1 MSDDNVDLHHQI
13 EPINNVQPSQT
24 PTVTTELRT
33 NDPTITI
40 SFKNIN
46 ASIKIPV
53 DSNRGGFPC
62 PSFLCWK
69 SKKEKPILH
78 DVSGIFTSGMNAI
91 LGPTGC
97 GKTSLIEIMTDRK
110 DPRSYSGEVLING
123 QTRPHSFKHNV
134 GYVAQEDMFNETL
147 TPRENI
153 FFSANLRL
161 PKTLSTHEKEV
172 LVSNIISELA
182 LESCAGTR
190 MNKEFHRGVS
200 GGEKKRTCIGMELV
214 LSSKILFL
222 DEPTTGLDA
231 ATALS
236 VMNCLHKLSQ
246 KGRQCIYQGPPGN
259 VASYLQAQG
268 FEIPPNNNI
277 ADIALDVSIE
287 ANENDEILKNL
298 CTAYINS
305 PMRTNVLDMLTNQN
319 DMISSTSVGNHQH
332 LYEINAAR
340 SGIRE
345 IFYLSQRTLRVVRRR
360 PTLAFAQISVSVI
373 LGLLVGTVFF
383 DLEKTTDPGVSN
395 RLGRCF
401 FLIIAQIF
409 STMTAIEPF
418 IKERSLF
425 IHETEGG
432 YYRIWAFFIAKLLC
446 DILPLRVI
454 PSMLFALITYFMTG
468 FARTASQFFIFLLA
482 IFIANMF
489 GSAICFFA
497 AASIGVF
504 LNHISLGLSL
514 IEFCPKVGFGC
525 QQLNKIDP
533 RV

>member
-1 MSDDNVDLHHQI
+1 MSDDNVDLQHQI

-182 LESCAGTR
+182 LESCADTR

-222 DEPTTGLDA
+222 DEPTTG
-231 ATALS
+231 
-236 VMNCLHKLSQ
+236 
-246 KGRQCIYQGPPGN
+246 QCIYQGPPGN

-395 RLGRCF
+395 RLGKCF

-504 LNHISLGLSL
+504 CKIPLFELNFTDVIKH
-514 IEFCPKVGFGC
+514 
-525 QQLNKIDP
+525 
-533 RV
+533 